1 MDHLLSKEKWKQ
13 GRGIR
18 GQRNLTSNFPPP
30 TSQLVDL
37 LSFLLFVLINFQQKS
52 EIRFKGSDK
61 MNRQSRFK
69 QISDLR
75 HPTSDICCDGSLK
88 SAYREKQREQFH
100 EVAEKTVKK

>member
-75 HPTSDICCDGSLK
+75 HPTSVRGSLK
-88 SAYREKQREQFH
+88 IAYREKQREQFH